1 MTNWPYLKSQGKNS
15 NLFHLLP
22 NQSFPPFEMTN
33 LLTFNFSPFSSKNRQ
48 GKMCRRCLGGFD
60 DDTLTV
66 PDYASSIACTED
78 GDDASL
84 NELLQRTNSVQNIYN
99 AAGITANQVIKK
111 VLVKITDLINT
122 IYLTIPT
129 KSHQPLTCLPSFL
142 FSAFSTYKT
151 K

>member
-1 MTNWPYLKSQGKNS
+1 
-15 NLFHLLP
+15 
-22 NQSFPPFEMTN
+22 
-33 LLTFNFSPFSSKNRQ
+33 
-48 GKMCRRCLGGFD
+48 MCRRCLRGFD

-66 PDYASSIACTED
+66 PDYESSIACTED

-84 NELLQRTNSVQNIYN
+84 NELLQRTNSVQNIYH

-111 VLVKITDLINT
+111 VLVKITDLINC
-122 IYLTIPT
+122 LTIPT

-142 FSAFSTYKT
+142 ISAFFTFKT

>member
-1 MTNWPYLKSQGKNS
+1 
-15 NLFHLLP
+15 
-22 NQSFPPFEMTN
+22 
-33 LLTFNFSPFSSKNRQ
+33 
-48 GKMCRRCLGGFD
+48 MCRRCLRDVD

-99 AAGITANQVIKK
+99 SQTITANQVIKK
-111 VLVKITDLINT
+111 VLLRISDFINT
-122 IYLTIPT
+122 ICLTIPT
-129 KSHQPLTCLPSFL
+129 KSHQFSCLPLFL
-142 FSAFSTYKT
+142 NSAIFQYKT

>member
-1 MTNWPYLKSQGKNS
+1 
-15 NLFHLLP
+15 
-22 NQSFPPFEMTN
+22 
-33 LLTFNFSPFSSKNRQ
+33 
-48 GKMCRRCLGGFD
+48 MCRRCLRGFD

-84 NELLQRTNSVQNIYN
+84 NELLLQRTNSVQNIFN
-99 AAGITANQVIKK
+99 SQTINSVNQVIKNALLK
-111 VLVKITDLINT
+111 VSDFFNT

-129 KSHQPLTCLPSFL
+129 KSHQPLICLPSFL
-142 FSAFSTYKT
+142 HSAFILYKT